1 LLYYKKFYISE
12 FYISKQDILNWRLTL
27 DPIKQITEAE
37 KAFRAKL
44 VGLSFILFTVFLL
57 GMFWLYTNPAM
68 SVGLTLSYAAGLS
81 MIVLPCT
88 FPLVFVIVPLSMG
101 HEYKKG
107 FTMALL
113 FSIGLI
119 ITLTLYGVVVAIA
132 GRYIGV
138 TRVQQA
144 MYLAAGL
151 AAFLFGLSELRLIK
165 FSFPTY
171 GGATPQIITRQGDY
185 LKAFFLGLFLGNA
198 GVACPNPA
206 TYVILTYIATTGS
219 VITGATLQF
228 VNGVG
233 RATPLI
239 FLSILGIVGVNATGW
254 LVSKKETIDKLTGWG
269 LVVFGAIIIVIGGFG
284 HNWLLITPLHEG
296 WNAVFAGASGGLA
309 EYECCVEP
317 ACTEC
322 LTNEMYPDGSC
333 ICRKHAQRGHYGLVC
348 NQCKVGLGQGKD
360 IFKKARATAPY
371 AIATIILG
379 IVTPILWY
387 FKKKPFEKKEGEN
400 E

>member
-1 LLYYKKFYISE
+1 MDARKEL
-12 FYISKQDILNWRLTL
+12 
-27 DPIKQITEAE
+27 TEAE
-37 KAFRAKL
+37 KTLRARL
-44 VGLSFILFTVFLL
+44 VGLAFVLFTVFLL

-81 MIVLPCT
+81 MIILPCT

-107 FTMALL
+107 FMMALL
-113 FSIGLI
+113 FSVGLI

-138 TRVQQA
+138 TKVQQL
-144 MYLAAGL
+144 MYIAAGL
-151 AAFLFGLSELRLIK
+151 AAFLFGLNELRLMK
-165 FSFPTY
+165 FSIPTY

-219 VITGATLQF
+219 IITGAALQF

-269 LVVFGAIIIVIGGFG
+269 LVLFGSIIVVIGVFG

-296 WNAVFAGASGGLA
+296 WNAMFAGASGNVA
-309 EYECCVEP
+309 EYECCIEP
-317 ACTEC
+317 GCTEC
-322 LTNEMYPDGSC
+322 LTNGMYPDGSC
-333 ICRKHAQRGHYGLVC
+333 FCRQHAQQGHYGLVC
-348 NQCKVGLGQGKD
+348 NECKVGLGQGKD
-360 IFKKARATAPY
+360 IFKKAGATAPY
-371 AIATIILG
+371 ATATIILG
-379 IVTPILWY
+379 IVIPIIWY
-387 FKKKPFEKKEGEN
+387 FKKKPFEKKEEGDE
-400 E
+400 

>member
-1 LLYYKKFYISE
+1 
-12 FYISKQDILNWRLTL
+12 L
-27 DPIKQITEAE
+27 DPKKQLTEAE
-37 KAFRAKL
+37 KTLRGRL
-44 VGLSFILFTVFLL
+44 VGLAFVLFTVFLL
-57 GMFWLYTNPAM
+57 GMFWLYSNPAM
-68 SVGLTLSYAAGLS
+68 SVGLALSYAAGLS

-107 FTMALL
+107 FIMALL

-119 ITLTLYGVVVAIA
+119 ITLTLYGVIVAIA

-138 TRVQQA
+138 TRIQQLI
-144 MYLAAGL
+144 YTAAGL
-151 AAFLFGLSELRLIK
+151 AALLFGLAELRLLN
-165 FSFPTY
+165 FSLPAY

-219 VITGATLQF
+219 VVTGATLQF

-254 LVSKKETIDKLTGWG
+254 LVSKKEAIDKITGWG
-269 LVVFGAIIIVIGGFG
+269 LVFFGVIIIVIGGFG
-284 HNWLLITPLHEG
+284 HNWLLVTPLHEG
-296 WNAVFAGASGGLA
+296 WNSVFSGASGNVA
-309 EYECCVEP
+309 EYECCIEP
-317 ACTEC
+317 PCTSC

-333 ICRKHAQRGHYGLVC
+333 FCRRHAQQGHTALVC
-348 NQCKVGLGQGKD
+348 NECKVGLGQGKG
-360 IFKKARATAPY
+360 IFEKARATAPY
-371 AIATIILG
+371 AIATTILG
-379 IVTPILWY
+379 FVIPIVWY
-387 FKKKPFEKKEGEN
+387 LKKKPFKKKEDED

>member
-1 LLYYKKFYISE
+1 MDTKKE
-12 FYISKQDILNWRLTL
+12 L
-27 DPIKQITEAE
+27 TEAE
-37 KAFRAKL
+37 KTLRGRL
-44 VGLSFILFTVFLL
+44 VGLAFILFTVFLL

-68 SVGLTLSYAAGLS
+68 SVGLTLSYVAGLS

-107 FTMALL
+107 FVMALL

-138 TRVQQA
+138 TRVQQLL
-144 MYLAAGL
+144 YTVAGL
-151 AAFLFGLSELRLIK
+151 AAFLFGLSELRLLK
-165 FSFPTY
+165 FSIPTY

-185 LKAFFLGLFLGNA
+185 PKAFIISVYLRNA
-198 GVACPNPA
+198 GVDCPNPA
-206 TYVILTYIATTGS
+206 TYVNLTYIAATGS
-219 VITGATLQF
+219 VVTGAALQF
-228 VNGVG
+228 VNGLG

-239 FLSILGIVGVNATGW
+239 FLSLLGIVGVNATGW

-269 LVVFGAIIIVIGGFG
+269 LVFFGAIILVIGMFG
-284 HNWLLITPLHEG
+284 HNWLLITPLHSG
-296 WNAVFAGASGGLA
+296 WNSVFSGASGNVA
-309 EYECCVEP
+309 EYECCIEP
-317 ACTEC
+317 GCTEC

-333 ICRKHAQRGHYGLVC
+333 FCRRHAQQGHTALVC
-348 NQCKVGLGQGKD
+348 NECKVGLGQGKG

-379 IVTPILWY
+379 IVAPIAWY
-387 FKKKPFEKKEGEN
+387 FKKKPFKKKEE
-400 E
+400 EDE